1 MSLSLSLS
9 LFLTM
14 IKSCLIRTAS
24 VAITTTT
31 GVAASTESV
40 YDLRSSS
47 SSAAVVVHVVVVSG
61 VVVIVASPA
70 SVCAAPAA
78 HLHRRHG
85 HVVGVFALV
94 ASSTPTH
101 LEVSA
106 GFRGATAV
114 VSHPAL
120 LLLLSSSSSVSSSS
134 SLWWLCRGDFC
145 QQPRVSSPTT

>member
-1 MSLSLSLS
+1 MLRGVFLFLSLS
-9 LFLTM
+9 LFLPM
-14 IKSCLIRTAS
+14 IKGCLIRTAS

-47 SSAAVVVHVVVVSG
+47 SSAAVVVHVVVVVSG

-106 GFRGATAV
+106 GFRGAAAV

-120 LLLLSSSSSVSSSS
+120 LVLLSSSSSRASSVVVLEHVSSAV
-134 SLWWLCRGDFC
+134 D
-145 QQPRVSSPTT
+145 